1 MAGRGFPPKS
11 PDRRAGKQKDHT
23 AQTVLRSESVEPPAL
38 PERYAEIPEVA
49 QWWETWVF
57 SPQAEVFGSTDWQF
71 LLDTLPLVAAY
82 YEGNLKVAAELRL
95 RMASYGATPADRAR
109 LRMTFAQADQA
120 DAKRPAD
127 GSANA
132 RSRYG
137 NLRVV
142 SQSSKSS

>member
-1 MAGRGFPPKS
+1 MAGRGFPPKAAE
-11 PDRRAGKQKDHT
+11 RRAGKQKDHT
-23 AQTVLRSESVEPPAL
+23 AQTVLRPESVKAPPL
-38 PERYAEIPEVA
+38 PRRYGKIPEVA
-49 QWWETWVF
+49 RWWKTWVS
-57 SPQAEVFGSTDWQF
+57 SPQADVFGSTDWQF

-120 DAKRPAD
+120 DARRPAD
-127 GSANA
+127 GSSDA

-137 NLRVV
+137 TLRVV
-142 SQSSKSS
+142 PQASKSS